1 MVPPVKL
8 GVVDGFETSV
18 AAFATDIPALT
29 NWGTPYLF
37 GPGSI
42 HVAHRDDEF
51 VALDELRA
59 APDGLRA
66 HRPGGDPASR
76 LT

>member
-8 GVVDGFETSV
+8 GVVEGFATSV

-29 NWGTPYLF
+29 NWGTPFLF

-42 HVAHRDDEF
+42 HVAHRPDEC
-51 VALDELRA
+51 VAIDELVAAVGAYERIARA
-59 APDGLRA
+59 VL
-66 HRPGGDPASR
+66 
-76 LT
+76 